1 MKNVPNKINLCTRLI
16 LVILGIVS
24 IIALPIVYGWMG
36 SYSKYYSEIPVFF
49 TIVFSTLSIGLYIH
63 SNNEWKVPAIS
74 LILLSVFDMYRF
86 PLVHYSS
93 AIVFFIMSTYA
104 MWNDKRVDGF
114 GKLSLMFYLLFFVDL
129 LVFEMVQ
136 VLLIC
141 TFHLIYVIRM
151 FNAKVEKK
159 IIEEVIKEDT

>member
-1 MKNVPNKINLCTRLI
+1 
-16 LVILGIVS
+16 
-24 IIALPIVYGWMG
+24 
-36 SYSKYYSEIPVFF
+36 
-49 TIVFSTLSIGLYIH
+49 
-63 SNNEWKVPAIS
+63 
-74 LILLSVFDMYRF
+74 
-86 PLVHYSS
+86 
-93 AIVFFIMSTYA
+93 MSTYA

-151 FNAKVEKK
+151 FNVKVEKK
-159 IIEEVIKEDT
+159 IIEEVIKEDI